1 MSPQLL
7 EEIGLNSSQAKVY
20 LALIEKGALTPP
32 AVSEV
37 TNENRTNAYMV
48 LEQLEKLGLAEKLQ
62 KAKKLT
68 YQATNPINL
77 EKVSEK
83 RRKAVMDAESRVKQ
97 AMPIL
102 LSYYYSF
109 TERPGIKLVE
119 GLDGL
124 KEIYQETLRTKEPIY
139 LVRTPHEVKSLGI
152 EYINKYVAKRR
163 ELRIPVKAITPD
175 VADAIHNPNV
185 DKSNLLTRKW
195 VKATDYTAPVEIN
208 VFGNK
213 VAFASFGEET
223 MGVIIDS
230 PAIAEA
236 MRQLLNLIHDG
247 AIVDQHEERLGV
259 HEPSV
264 TRL

>member
-83 RRKAVMDAESRVKQ
+83 RRKAVMDAEAQDQPAAFHYIGDVV
-97 AMPIL
+97 A
-102 LSYYYSF
+102 
-109 TERPGIKLVE
+109 EW
-119 GLDGL
+119 
-124 KEIYQETLRTKEPIY
+124 
-139 LVRTPHEVKSLGI
+139 LG
-152 EYINKYVAKRR
+152 R
-163 ELRIPVKAITPD
+163 E
-175 VADAIHNPNV
+175 
-185 DKSNLLTRKW
+185 
-195 VKATDYTAPVEIN
+195 
-208 VFGNK
+208 
-213 VAFASFGEET
+213 
-223 MGVIIDS
+223 
-230 PAIAEA
+230 
-236 MRQLLNLIHDG
+236 Q
-247 AIVDQHEERLGV
+247 QHEQVKPEQ
-259 HEPSV
+259 
-264 TRL
+264 